1 MIPEVARPSRRRV
14 VAVAAL
20 AVGAAGCSKR
30 DGGDDGRPRSTAA
43 EPGVAE
49 QAAAARDSAALAGQ
63 YDGVIAAYP
72 SLAARLAPLRAEVAR
87 HVTAFG
93 GVPPTASAAAASTAA
108 PTAPPTPAGALAAL
122 AGAERTLAD
131 RRAKVL
137 LDVPGELA
145 RLMASVAA
153 AGAGHAALLGGAG

>member
-1 MIPEVARPSRRRV
+1 M

-20 AVGAAGCSKR
+20 AMTAAGCSKGA
-30 DGGDDGRPRSTAA
+30 DGASDADAPPRAA

-49 QAAAARDSAALAGQ
+49 RAQAARDSAALAGR
-63 YDGVIAAYP
+63 YDAVTAAYP
-72 SLAARLAPLRAEVAR
+72 SLAGRLAPLRAEVAR

-93 GVPPTASAAAASTAA
+93 GVVPAPSAGTAA
-108 PTAPPTPAGALAAL
+108 PAPPAAELAAL

-137 LDVPGELA
+137 LEVPGELA

-153 AGAGHAALLGGAG
+153 AGAGHAALLGAPLGVEG

>member
-1 MIPEVARPSRRRV
+1 V

-20 AVGAAGCSKR
+20 AVGAAGCSQR
-30 DGGDDGRPRSTAA
+30 DDGGDDGRPRSTAA

-63 YDGVIAAYP
+63 YDGVMAAYP

-93 GVPPTASAAAASTAA
+93 GVPPAASAATASTA
-108 PTAPPTPAGALAAL
+108 TPAAALAAL
-122 AGAERTLAD
+122 ASAERTLAD

>member
-1 MIPEVARPSRRRV
+1 V

-20 AVGAAGCSKR
+20 AVGAAGCSQR
-30 DGGDDGRPRSTAA
+30 DDGGGDDGRPRSTAA

-63 YDGVIAAYP
+63 YDGVMAAYP
-72 SLAARLAPLRAEVAR
+72 SLAARLAPLRAEIAR

-93 GVPPTASAAAASTAA
+93 GVPPAASAATASTA
-108 PTAPPTPAGALAAL
+108 TPAAALAAL
-122 AGAERTLAD
+122 ASAERTLAD

>member
-1 MIPEVARPSRRRV
+1 V

-20 AVGAAGCSKR
+20 AVGAAGCSR
-30 DGGDDGRPRSTAA
+30 RDDGGDDGRPRSTAA

-63 YDGVIAAYP
+63 YDGVMAAYP

-93 GVPPTASAAAASTAA
+93 GVPPAASAAPASTAA
-108 PTAPPTPAGALAAL
+108 PATPAAALAAL
-122 AGAERTLAD
+122 ASAERTLAD

-153 AGAGHAALLGGAG
+153 AGAGHAALLGGAV